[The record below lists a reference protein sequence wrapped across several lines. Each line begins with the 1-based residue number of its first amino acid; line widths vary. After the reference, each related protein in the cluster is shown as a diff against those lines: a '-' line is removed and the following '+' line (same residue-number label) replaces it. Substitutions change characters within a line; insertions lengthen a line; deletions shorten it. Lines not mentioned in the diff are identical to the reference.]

1 MKSPI
6 LWTSKNGSGGVLCL
20 PCFELKL
27 GEGLMRRGD
36 RLEGCC
42 YSVAARQR
50 RRLLCRRASAPAT
63 GRNRAGHRLPAAGV
77 GRSRVA
83 VERSKEGR
91 VGLRGSAG
99 EVWNLN

>member
-27 GEGLMRRGD
+27 GEGLMWRGD

-42 YSVAARQR
+42 YSAAARQR
-50 RRLLCRRASAPAT
+50 RAAVAPLLAGFDAGHWAQPRRALVA
-63 GRNRAGHRLPAAGV
+63 GRWGWAQPR
-77 GRSRVA
+77 RS
-83 VERSKEGR
+83 
-91 VGLRGSAG
+91 
-99 EVWNLN
+99 